1 MDAAESNKNN
11 FERTGRP
18 LDKPM
23 IFELMLRGG
32 GIVSHKKSCTHAH
45 AHACR

>member
-1 MDAAESNKNN
+1 MDAAAESNKNN
-11 FERTGRP
+11 FERTGRT

-32 GIVSHKKSCTHAH
+32 GVVSHIIGAV
-45 AHACR
+45 AG